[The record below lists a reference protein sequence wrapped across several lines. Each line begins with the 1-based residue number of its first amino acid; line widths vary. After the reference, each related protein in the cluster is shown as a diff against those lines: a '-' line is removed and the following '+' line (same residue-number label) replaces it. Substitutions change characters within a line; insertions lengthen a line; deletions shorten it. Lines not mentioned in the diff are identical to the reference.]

1 MVKMGMEKFC
11 LPCYADNKVLWDKKC
26 EGDGYALETVAG
38 IADALESGR
47 IQNGFD
53 IGGTA
58 EGQ

>member
-1 MVKMGMEKFC
+1 MEKFC